1 MALLGS
7 FTKQPRE
14 VLDCD
19 ISYATTL
26 ADRIDT
32 ISGTPTTEV
41 SPSEVNGV
49 TVDSVVVS
57 GTSVKLTV
65 SDGLDTT
72 GLYKITILT
81 TTTPAGLVYE
91 DEINVLVEES

>member
-1 MALLGS
+1 MGLLGS

-19 ISYATTL
+19 ISYTATL
-26 ADRIDT
+26 AGRVDT
-32 ISGTPTTEV
+32 ISGTPITEV
-41 SPSEVNGV
+41 SPSEVGGLA
-49 TVDSVVVS
+49 VDSVTVNGS
-57 GTSVKLTV
+57 TVKLVV
-65 SDGLDTT
+65 SDGLNST

-91 DEINVLVEES
+91 DEINVLVEEL

>member
-19 ISYATTL
+19 IDYATVL
-26 ADRIDT
+26 AGRADT

-41 SPSEVNGV
+41 SPSEAQG
-49 TVDSVVVS
+49 VVVATPVVNS
-57 GTSVKLTV
+57 LVVKLKV
-65 SDGLDTT
+65 SGGLDAT

-81 TTTPAGLVYE
+81 TTTPAGLIYE

>member
-26 ADRIDT
+26 QGRADT

-41 SPSEVNGV
+41 SPSEAQG
-49 TVDSVVVS
+49 VVVA
-57 GTSVKLTV
+57 
-65 SDGLDTT
+65 
-72 GLYKITILT
+72 
-81 TTTPAGLVYE
+81 TPVVPQL
-91 DEINVLVEES
+91 N

>member
-19 ISYATTL
+19 IDYATVL
-26 ADRIDT
+26 AGRADT

-41 SPSEVNGV
+41 SPSEVDGITVATPTVNGLK
-49 TVDSVVVS
+49 
-57 GTSVKLTV
+57 VKLKI
-65 SDGLDTT
+65 SEGLDAT